1 VHGVADVYAAGD
13 ITSFPVKHGGLA
25 TQQAL
30 AAAEMIAA
38 NAGCDVDPK
47 PFHPVV
53 HGLLLTG
60 RESRFLRRE
69 LGGQPEH
76 EPVAAYEPLWWPPA
90 KIVGR
95 HIGPFL
101 ASLAGGSEHS
111 LEKPEEDAVS
121 VEVSLGP
128 DLLANLDVRRFPAEL
143 DDEDEEAGPA
153 GVSAQE
159 VVLVAPEDTLG
170 EIAEHMLEQELSAVL
185 VSEYGQLIGILTIH
199 DLMSAFAARAHPS
212 EARARQW
219 MTAEPVTI
227 DATTT
232 HSVAARLMRAYDIH
246 HLPLVE
252 HDRPVGMLHLDLD
265 DADASIPIGLGF

>member
-1 VHGVADVYAAGD
+1 
-13 ITSFPVKHGGLA
+13 
-25 TQQAL
+25 
-30 AAAEMIAA
+30 MIAA

-47 PFHPVV
+47 PFRPVV

-60 RESRFLRRE
+60 REARFLRRE

-101 ASLAGGSEHS
+101 ASHAGGSEHA
-111 LEKPEEDAVS
+111 LESPEEDAVS

-128 DLLANLDVRRFPAEL
+128 DVLANLDVRRFPVEL
-143 DDEDEEAGPA
+143 DDVDEEEGPA

-170 EIAEHMLEQELSAVL
+170 EIAEHMLQQELSAVL

-219 MTAEPVTI
+219 MTAEPITI

-232 HSVAARLMRAYDIH
+232 HSAAARLMRAYDIH

-252 HDRPVGMLHLDLD
+252 HDRPIGMLHLDLD
-265 DADASIPIGLGF
+265 EADASIPIGLGF